1 MYCSLRVGFF
11 FSSRRRHTR
20 WTGDWSSDVCSSDL
34 HLDDSRPHI
43 TDLFESY
50 LASDEVRRADALYI
64 LGDLVEAWIGDDDDA
79 ELPARI
85 ARATRAVRESGVPV
99 YFMPGNRDF
108 LLGPDYAER
117 AGLTLLEDGVVH
129 DLYGR
134 PTLLMHGDTLC
145 TDDVAY
151 QAVRRQV
158 RTPEWK
164 ANILAMPLEA
174 RRAFAAKARADS
186 KAHTGSTMES
196 IMDVNA
202 EAVAAALRG
211 AGVTRLIHGHTHR
224 PAIHRLELDGKPAER
239 IVLGDWYEQGSVL
252 VVDGE
257 RVELR
262 GLATG

>member
-1 MYCSLRVGFF
+1 MASLFVA
-11 FSSRRRHTR
+11 
-20 WTGDWSSDVCSSDL
+20 DL

-43 TDLFESY
+43 TDLFERY
-50 LASDEVRRADALYI
+50 LAGDDVRQADALYI

-85 ARATRAVRESGVPV
+85 ADATRAVRDSGRPV

-108 LLGPDYAER
+108 LLGRDYADR

-145 TDDVAY
+145 TDDIAY

-186 KAHTGSTMES
+186 RAHTGSTMES

-202 EAVAAALRG
+202 DAVAQAMRD

-224 PAIHRLELDGKPAER
+224 PAIHKFPLDGQDAQR

-252 VVDGE
+252 
-257 RVELR
+257 RVERDGVQLR
-262 GLATG
+262 GLPL

>member
-1 MYCSLRVGFF
+1 MASLFIA
-11 FSSRRRHTR
+11 
-20 WTGDWSSDVCSSDL
+20 DL

-43 TDLFESY
+43 TGLFERY
-50 LASDEVRRADALYI
+50 LAGDEVRQADALYI

-85 ARATRAVRESGVPV
+85 ARATRGVRAAGVPV

-129 DLYGR
+129 DLHGR

-158 RTPEWK
+158 RTPQWK

-186 KAHTGSTMES
+186 RAHTGTTTES

-202 EAVAAALRG
+202 DAVIQALRG
-211 AGVTRLIHGHTHR
+211 TGVTRLIHGHTHR
-224 PAIHRLELDGKPAER
+224 PAIHDFAIDGHAAQR

-252 VVDGE
+252 
-257 RVELR
+257 RVTPEGVQLR
-262 GLATG
+262 GLAL

>member
-1 MYCSLRVGFF
+1 M
-11 FSSRRRHTR
+11 HTLFIA
-20 WTGDWSSDVCSSDL
+20 DL
-34 HLDDSRPHI
+34 HLDASRPRI
-43 TDLFESY
+43 TRLFEDF
-50 LASDEVRRADALYI
+50 LAGDEARGADAVYI

-85 ARATRAVRESGVPV
+85 AAATQGLRDAGVPV
-99 YFMPGNRDF
+99 YFMVGNRDF
-108 LLGPDYAER
+108 LLGEAFAQR
-117 AGLTLLEDGVVH
+117 AGFTMLDDGAVH

-134 PTLLMHGDTLC
+134 PTLLMHGDVLC

-164 ANILAMPLEA
+164 AQILAMPLDA
-174 RRAFAAKARADS
+174 RRAFAAKAREDS
-186 KAHTGSTMES
+186 RAHTGSTMET

-202 EAVAAALRG
+202 IAVADVMRE

-224 PAIHRLELDGKPAER
+224 PAIHRFDLDGQPAER

-252 VVDGE
+252 RVTPAQ
-257 RVELR
+257 VELR
-262 GLATG
+262 GLAPA